1 MVMDTVRIL
10 KCTHPTISALQP
22 FFFFSCDFFD
32 SITSNDR
39 MSTCLF
45 RYITS
50 HFNIDVLFSA
60 SMGAGDSPR
69 IYAVLVQPLGQTLGQ
84 PSPVWHGIKRGLPG
98 HAGEPGC
105 SCSARRNVSVI
116 LASPSLLI
124 IQNDNIMKVVR

>member
-1 MVMDTVRIL
+1 
-10 KCTHPTISALQP
+10 
-22 FFFFSCDFFD
+22 
-32 SITSNDR
+32 
-39 MSTCLF
+39 MSTCLP
-45 RYITS
+45 RYIAF

-60 SMGAGDSPR
+60 SVGAGDSPP
-69 IYAVLVQPLGQTLGQ
+69 IYAVLVQPLGQTLGR
-84 PSPVWHGIKRGLPG
+84 PSPVWHGMKRGLPG